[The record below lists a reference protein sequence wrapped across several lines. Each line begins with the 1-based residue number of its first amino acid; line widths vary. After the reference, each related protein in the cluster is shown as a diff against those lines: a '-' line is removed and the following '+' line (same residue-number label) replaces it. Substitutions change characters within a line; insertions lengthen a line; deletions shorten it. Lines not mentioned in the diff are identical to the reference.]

1 MVYVALAL
9 RVLVGVVFAASAF
22 AKLRH
27 RAAFRDFASWVSGL
41 PGLPARARQAVARVI
56 AAAEVSIVALVAVP
70 WTVRAGLALAVV
82 VLAGFAAGAV
92 GVIRAGVR
100 APCQCF
106 GTSATPLGARHVV
119 RNLALCAAAA
129 VGAVSAGTGGA
140 RPAGAGLSVAG
151 AVAAAMFV
159 VFLDDLAAL
168 LAGAFGRDL
177 AGGTR

>member
-1 MVYVALAL
+1 MAL
-9 RVLVGVVFAASAF
+9 RVLIGVVFAASAF
-22 AKLRH
+22 AKLRR

-41 PGLPARARQAVARVI
+41 PGLPVRARHAVAWVI
-56 AAAEVSIVALVAVP
+56 AAAEVAIVVLVAFP
-70 WTVRAGLALAVV
+70 WAVRAGLALAAV
-82 VLAGFAAGAV
+82 VLAGFAAAAV
-92 GVIRAGVR
+92 GVMRAGVL

-119 RNLALCAAAA
+119 RNLVLCAAAA
-129 VGAVSAGTGGA
+129 AGAVIAGTGGA
-140 RPAGAGLSVAG
+140 RPAGAGLSLAG

-177 AGGTR
+177 AGGER